1 MSKILRYHFELSI
14 LYSFKFEKNHIKM
27 KKIFSLFIMGLFLM
41 SLTPNP
47 KIESIKI
54 GAKAPLTDYNMREV
68 SGNEFSLND
77 LKQKNGLL
85 VIFSCNTC
93 PFVIGNKSMD
103 GWENRYNDL
112 YEFCKKQEIGM
123 VLVNSNEAKRNMG
136 DSYADMQKHSSNE
149 KYDSPYLLDKNH
161 QLADAFGASTTP
173 HVFLLNNTMNL
184 VYKGAI
190 DDNCGSK
197 KEVKEEWLKDAL
209 ESLAKGEEIK
219 NPETRNT
226 GCSIKRI

>member
-14 LYSFKFEKNHIKM
+14 LYSFKFVKNYIKM

-123 VLVNSNEAKRNMG
+123 VLVNSNE
-136 DSYADMQKHSSNE
+136 